1 MRYIIRGENIAITEA
16 LRDYVEK
23 KVSRIEKYFDTP
35 PTSDINVTM
44 RVTKG
49 VHIVE
54 VTIPMP
60 GLLVRAEDSNEDMY
74 AAIDLVSAKLERQ
87 IRRHK
92 RKINDKHRQRGGLS
106 NLFVEEAK
114 NNLEN
119 NLDEADSE
127 IQIVRT
133 KRFNIKPMDAEE
145 AILQMDMLG
154 HNFFVFGNM
163 NTEEMNVVYKRKDGK
178 YGLIEPEI
186 F

>member
-1 MRYIIRGENIAITEA
+1 MRYIIRGENIVITDA

-60 GLLVRAEDSNEDMY
+60 GLLVRAEEQNEDMY

-87 IRRHK
+87 IRKHK
-92 RKINDKHRQRGGLS
+92 KKINDKYRQRGGIS
-106 NLFVEEAK
+106 NLFIEEAR

-119 NLDEADSE
+119 SLGELDEE

-133 KRFNIKPMDAEE
+133 KRFSVKPMDPEE
-145 AILQMDMLG
+145 AVLQMDMLG
-154 HNFFVFGNM
+154 HNFYVFGNM
-163 NTEEMNVVYKRKDGK
+163 DSGELNVVYKRKDGK
-178 YGLIEPEI
+178 YGLIEPN
-186 F
+186 

>member
-1 MRYIIRGENIAITEA
+1 MRYIIRGENIVITDA
-16 LRDYVEK
+16 LKDYVEK

-35 PTSDINVTM
+35 PTSDITVTL
-44 RVTKG
+44 REIKG
-49 VHIVE
+49 LNIVE

-60 GLLVRAEDSNEDMY
+60 GLLVRAEEQSDDLY

-92 RKINDKHRQRGGLS
+92 KKINDRRRQAGGLS

-114 NNLEN
+114 NNLK
-119 NLDEADSE
+119 LAADEAENE
-127 IQIVRT
+127 IEIVRT
-133 KRFNIKPMDAEE
+133 KRFSIKPMDAEE

-163 NTEEMNVVYKRKDGK
+163 HTEEMNVVYKRKDGK
-178 YGLIEPEI
+178 YGLIEPEL

>member
-1 MRYIIRGENIAITEA
+1 MRYIIRGENIGITDA

-44 RVTKG
+44 RMTKG

-54 VTIPMP
+54 VTIQMP
-60 GLLVRAEDSNEDMY
+60 GLLVRAEEENEDMY

-92 RKINDKHRQRGGLS
+92 KKINDKHRQSGGLS

-119 NLDEADSE
+119 NIGESDSD
-127 IQIVRT
+127 IQIVRN

-154 HNFFVFGNM
+154 HSFFVFGNM
-163 NTEEMNVVYKRKDGK
+163 HTEEMNVVYKRKDGK
-178 YGLIEPEI
+178 YGLIEPEL